1 MRKKKTAKKC
11 SDHVEIKMLNKL
23 RQHKKKTCLSNH
35 ELCVRKVRKN
45 CGKCW
50 LKLAI

>member
-23 RQHKKKTCLSNH
+23 RQHKKKYVYQIMS
-35 ELCVRKVRKN
+35 CVLERLERIVEN
-45 CGKCW
+45 AG
-50 LKLAI
+50 